1 MDIKQVVEDGG
12 SVADGIRLAVSESAH
27 LKLSDAP
34 TIRAVLTIAEEID
47 DALPQ
52 ARYEILR
59 NLGGSLLKYL
69 EALGFTASGRKALG
83 LAEPASGESKP
94 TENALE
100 KMQKAVPG
108 LRAVQ

>member
-83 LAEPASGESKP
+83 LAEPAGDESKP

>member
-1 MDIKQVVEDGG
+1 MDIKKAVEEGG
-12 SVADGIRLAVSESAH
+12 SVAEGIRLAVSESAH

-34 TIRAVLTIAEEID
+34 TVRAALVIAEEID

-52 ARYEILR
+52 ARYEIMR
-59 NLGGSLLKYL
+59 NLSGSLLKYL
-69 EALGFTASGRKALG
+69 DALGFTATGRKALG
-83 LAEPASGESKP
+83 LANPPGGESKP

-108 LRAVQ
+108 LKVVK

>member
-83 LAEPASGESKP
+83 LAETPDGESKP